1 MAQSRLY
8 GWLISGQRVPCSGL
22 NNTTLEN
29 LQEAWATGVRFHTL
43 QIRYS
48 MFSWRYVESNI
59 IPWCAEHGVG
69 ILAHSTL
76 GKGLLTGRYKP
87 GHKWSPDDER
97 SNMVDFHG
105 DKFARFCDAVEKLT
119 VIANRKGATMV
130 ELATGWVLRHPEV
143 AVALVGGKTPQ
154 QVEANTR
161 YVNDLTAEDLA
172 EIQAILDAAPYG
184 KQFISSCTRAHKT
197 VTCPSNEAS
206 RPTVMSFGWSTIIV

>member
-1 MAQSRLY
+1 MR
-8 GWLISGQRVPCSGL
+8 CSGL

-48 MFSWRYVESNI
+48 MFSWRYVESKI
-59 IPWCAEHGVG
+59 LPWCAEHGVG

-105 DKFARFCDAVEKLT
+105 EKFARFCDAVDKLT

-143 AVALVGGKTPQ
+143 AVALVGGKTPE

-172 EIQAILDAAPYG
+172 EIQEILEAAP
-184 KQFISSCTRAHKT
+184 
-197 VTCPSNEAS
+197 
-206 RPTVMSFGWSTIIV
+206 